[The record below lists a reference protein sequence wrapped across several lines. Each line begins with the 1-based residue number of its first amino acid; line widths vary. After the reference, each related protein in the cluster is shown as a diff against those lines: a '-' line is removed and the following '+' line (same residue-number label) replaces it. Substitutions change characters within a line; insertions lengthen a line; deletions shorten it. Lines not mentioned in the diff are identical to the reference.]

1 MLVDAAARAAMVRAA
16 VGAQGRSRSPAGAR
30 PRWLFLLWLALFYA
44 SWTTF
49 VLGQGRWPVVAAHW
63 PIALAMLFGSYVAG
77 STPMGGG
84 SVAFPILVLLLGEPA
99 RLGRDFSFAVQSL
112 GMGSAVLYMLVSG
125 RALAWGVLRWAMLGS
140 LFGTPFGLLMLAPYA
155 TEVQVKLIFAVVWA
169 AFGVMTLLRLR
180 ELAGQA
186 GSLAPRSRIERAAGL
201 VVGLVG
207 GACLAALTG
216 VGVDMLLYSVLVLLF
231 RADLKLA
238 VPSAVTLM
246 AFTSLVGLATRF
258 LLAAI
263 EPAQAGFAPG
273 LWEYWLAAAPIVVVG
288 APLGAL
294 AVSVVPRVFTLRFV
308 SLLCVAQL
316 AWVCAQARLSGGAL
330 VLVLSAVAVLCLGLE
345 TLYSRAKTGQ
355 TCTPE
360 GQ

>member
-1 MLVDAAARAAMVRAA
+1 MVRADVEA
-16 VGAQGRSRSPAGAR
+16 REKSRSLTGAR
-30 PRWLFLLWLALFYA
+30 PRWLFFVWLALFYA
-44 SWTTF
+44 CWTGF
-49 VLGQGRWPVVAAHW
+49 VLGRGRWPVVAAHW
-63 PIALAMLFGSYVAG
+63 PITLAMFFGSYLAG

-84 SVAFPILVLLLGEPA
+84 SVGFPILVLLLGEPA

-125 RALAWGVLRWAMLGS
+125 RALAWGVLRWAFLGS
-140 LFGTPFGLLMLAPYA
+140 LIGTPIGLLLLAPHS
-155 TEVQVKLIFAVVWA
+155 TEVQVELIFAVVWA

-180 ELAGQA
+180 ELAMQTGMLSPGPGAQ
-186 GSLAPRSRIERAAGL
+186 RAAGL
-201 VVGLVG
+201 GVGLVG

-231 RADLKLA
+231 RADLRLA
-238 VPSAVTLM
+238 IPSAVTLM
-246 AFTSLVGLATRF
+246 AFTSLVGLATRS

-263 EPAQAGFAPG
+263 EPARAGFLPG

-294 AVSVVPRVFTLRFV
+294 AVRLVSRVLTLRLV

-316 AWVCAQARLSGGAL
+316 AWVCVQARLSGRTL
-330 VLVLSAVAVLCLGLE
+330 LLVLSAVAALCFALE
-345 TLYSRAKTGQ
+345 TLYSRARTAQ
-355 TCTPE
+355 SCAPE
-360 GQ
+360 RR

>member
-1 MLVDAAARAAMVRAA
+1 MVRAVVEVEA
-16 VGAQGRSRSPAGAR
+16 KSRSQPSAR
-30 PRWLFLLWLALFYA
+30 PRWLFLLWLALVYT
-44 SWTTF
+44 SWSGF
-49 VLGQGRWPVVAAHW
+49 VFGWGRWAVVLAHW
-63 PIALAMLFGSYVAG
+63 PITLAMLFGSYVAG

-84 SVAFPILVLLLGEPA
+84 SVAFPILVLLFGEPA

-125 RALAWGVLRWAMLGS
+125 RPLAWGVLRWAMLGS
-140 LFGTPFGLLMLAPYA
+140 LIGTPLGLFVLAPYA

-180 ELAGQA
+180 ELAAQVGMLTP
-186 GSLAPRSRIERAAGL
+186 GTRIEREAGL
-201 VVGLVG
+201 GVGLVG

-238 VPSAVTLM
+238 IPSAVTLM

-258 LLAAI
+258 SLAAI

-273 LWEYWLAAAPIVVVG
+273 LWEYWLAAAPIVVLG
-288 APLGAL
+288 APLGAF
-294 AVSVVPRVFTLRFV
+294 AVSLVPRVFTLRLV
-308 SLLCVAQL
+308 SLLCLAQL
-316 AWVCAQARLSGGAL
+316 AWVCAQARLSGSAL
-330 VLVLSAVAVLCLGLE
+330 VLVLGAVAALCLGLE
-345 TLYSRAKTGQ
+345 TLYARAKTAQ
-355 TCTPE
+355 TCMP
-360 GQ
+360 GRP